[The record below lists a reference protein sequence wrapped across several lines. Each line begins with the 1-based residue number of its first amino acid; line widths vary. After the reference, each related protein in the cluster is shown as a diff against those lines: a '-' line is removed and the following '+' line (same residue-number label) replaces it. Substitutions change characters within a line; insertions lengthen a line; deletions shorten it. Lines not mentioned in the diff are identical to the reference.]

1 MDSVFLGFLRT
12 LNSPIRTGRMRQQ
25 HSHTKN
31 IRRRSRLSLA
41 VLALM
46 LFAIAPNLRAA
57 SVVEGSKAEGKLVVY
72 SSMSSSDT
80 EILVRR
86 FQSKYPFIKPTFLR
100 LNSGRLMT
108 KILQEAQAGTFLAD
122 VYQTGSI
129 EVYMFQKRGLV
140 TAYSSPEGKF
150 YTDSFRDPEGFYTC
164 FYFTPKVLAYNTKLV
179 PRENAPKGYADLLR
193 PYWSGKLGMPGGNAG
208 VRWLIGMMKRMGD
221 GKGEELMKKLAGQQV
236 RLHPGITE
244 ATSLLAAGEHHGLV
258 FTNAD
263 NVEELKRK
271 GAPVEWIADE
281 PVTTT
286 QTVLAI
292 SSRAPNP
299 TSAKLYIDFVLSKEG
314 QEIIRS
320 FNRIPARQDVSSD
333 PPRLKEGLT
342 FFPYYGSW
350 AEEENKYAEKF
361 HATFR

>member
-1 MDSVFLGFLRT
+1 MPHPRAGIGS
-12 LNSPIRTGRMRQQ
+12 
-25 HSHTKN
+25 KK
-31 IRRRSRLSLA
+31 RSGKFTAALLQVA
-41 VLALM
+41 LALIP
-46 LFAIAPNLRAA
+46 LQLRAA
-57 SVVEGSKAEGKLVVY
+57 TSLDGAKNEGKLVVY

-80 EILVRR
+80 DVLVRK
-86 FQSKYPFIKPTFLR
+86 FQAKYPFTKPTFLR

-108 KILQEAQAGTFLAD
+108 KILQESQAGTFLAD

-129 EVYMFQKRGLV
+129 EVYMFQKKGLV
-140 TAYSSPEGKF
+140 ARYSSPEGKYF
-150 YTDSFRDPEGFYTC
+150 DESFRDPEGFYTS
-164 FYFTPKVLAYNTKLV
+164 FYFTPKVMAYNTKTV
-179 PRENAPKGYADLLR
+179 ARENVPKSYADLLR

-221 GKGEELMKKLAGQQV
+221 DRGEDFMKKLAAQQV

-244 ATSLLAAGEHHGLV
+244 STSLLAAGEHHALV

-299 TSAKLYIDFVLSKEG
+299 SSAKLYIDFILSKEG

-320 FNRIPARQDVSSD
+320 FNRIPARSDVSSD
-333 PPRLKEGLT
+333 PPRLKKGLK
-342 FFPYYGSW
+342 FFPYHGIW
-350 AEEENKYAEKF
+350 AEDENRYTEKF
-361 HATFR
+361 HAIFR